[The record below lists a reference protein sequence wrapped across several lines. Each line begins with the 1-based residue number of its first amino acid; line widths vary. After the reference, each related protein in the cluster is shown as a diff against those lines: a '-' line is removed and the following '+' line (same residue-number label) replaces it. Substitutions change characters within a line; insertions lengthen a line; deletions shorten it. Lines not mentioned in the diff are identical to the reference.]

1 MASCSLHRAYCERYG
16 QEESGVCCL
25 RNTGLASC
33 CTGAPGRSLRLRQ
46 RHCGCPDTEV
56 QLSRFIA
63 FLQTQLALCI
73 SPMTKT

>member
-1 MASCSLHRAYCERYG
+1 MQPASCLLRVLQARRERCVLLEKHWACLLLRWSPGWFPETRAG
-16 QEESGVCCL
+16 
-25 RNTGLASC
+25 
-33 CTGAPGRSLRLRQ
+33 Q